1 MATVFSTDFT
11 GVDGGAWPAPWT
23 LVEGSSSLL
32 SNEGVLQTPASAW
45 ATAAMRA
52 NQVLGDGTFTV
63 KTRVSDL
70 ASGASAIDV
79 RYNVDTGDGYRILLG
94 WYYSGFE
101 VLRVDSWATTSIAAA
116 GAIDWQA
123 GTDYLVKVE
132 VNGSQIRAKYWVDG
146 TQEPSTWTVTV
157 TDATYGTGD
166 TMLRSTANGTGVTM
180 IGVWDDAVLTDTVEY
195 VDTTAPAVS
204 LIDPTPIGQTR
215 GYEHVRGVVRLS
227 VSASDDVAVRSVS
240 VYEVGSSAADIL
252 IGVASESPYQV
263 IWDTLA
269 VKNGS
274 HVLYAVATDTSGR
287 TATSD
292 TVTVMVNNNGIWA
305 PKNGRAWPVT
315 ARNA

>member
-1 MATVFSTDFT
+1 M
-11 GVDGGAWPAPWT
+11 
-23 LVEGSSSLL
+23 
-32 SNEGVLQTPASAW
+32 
-45 ATAAMRA
+45 
-52 NQVLGDGTFTV
+52 
-63 KTRVSDL
+63 
-70 ASGASAIDV
+70 
-79 RYNVDTGDGYRILLG
+79 
-94 WYYSGFE
+94 
-101 VLRVDSWATTSIAAA
+101 
-116 GAIDWQA
+116 
-123 GTDYLVKVE
+123 
-132 VNGSQIRAKYWVDG
+132 
-146 TQEPSTWTVTV
+146 
-157 TDATYGTGD
+157 
-166 TMLRSTANGTGVTM
+166 
-180 IGVWDDAVLTDTVEY
+180 
-195 VDTTAPAVS
+195 
-204 LIDPTPIGQTR
+204 
-215 GYEHVRGVVRLS
+215 RLS